1 MESITEIANLIQIR
15 SFVHAAQD
23 NYNIKKEQV
32 IEMRSMLILLDRLI
46 SEKILAD
53 DFKKIVKFEEA
64 KKATAEVREQNNI
77 KSGIKY

>member
-1 MESITEIANLIQIR
+1 MSISEIANLIQIR
-15 SFVHAAQD
+15 SFVQASQD

-32 IEMRSMLILLDRLI
+32 AEMRSMLILLDRLI
-46 SEKILAD
+46 SDKILSD

-64 KKATAEVREQNNI
+64 KAAVADVRQMNNI